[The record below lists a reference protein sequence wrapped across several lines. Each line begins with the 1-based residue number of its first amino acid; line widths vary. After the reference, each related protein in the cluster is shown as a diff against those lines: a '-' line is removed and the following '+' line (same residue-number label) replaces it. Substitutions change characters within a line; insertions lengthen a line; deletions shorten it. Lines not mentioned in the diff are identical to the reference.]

1 MSEASAGRNA
11 DLDDSDPIARARQLI
26 SLVRTYAD
34 ESERARRLAA
44 LVVDALRAQGLFAM
58 GLPRSL
64 GGLETSVGTAMRAI
78 EETSYA
84 DGATGWNVM
93 IAFDTGLW
101 AGHLSAPQTRAM
113 IASIDRPIIAG
124 SVNPPGRIHRSG
136 EHYRLT
142 GRWRFGSGCQQADMF
157 LLPAILHERDKP
169 VIGPAGVPAMVVAAV
184 KSADVNILDTWRVA
198 GLRGT
203 GSHDFTVDD
212 LAVADGFIEPINFTE
227 PMERGTLYAFPMFMS
242 FAAAKAAV
250 AIGIARRA
258 IESLMEL
265 AQAKTSMAQ
274 TGLLRD
280 RPAIQADVARAA
292 AIVRSTRAFLHETI
306 AEVWDALESGK
317 KVTEEQRAY
326 GRIAA
331 VDGVTRAAHAV
342 DLMYNAAGASAI
354 YETSPLERCFRDAHV
369 VTAHVVVQPAMYE
382 VSGRVLLGLP
392 AASPVW

>member
-1 MSEASAGRNA
+1 MSEASDVRSA
-11 DLDDSDPIARARQLI
+11 DLNNSDPLARARQLI
-26 SLVRTYAD
+26 PLVRAFAD
-34 ESERARRLAA
+34 ESERERRLARP
-44 LVVDALRAQGLFAM
+44 VVDAVRAAGLFAM

-78 EETSYA
+78 EEASYA

-93 IAFDTGLW
+93 IAFDAGLW
-101 AGHLSAPQTRAM
+101 AGHLGAPQTRAM
-113 IASIDRPIIAG
+113 IASIERPIIAA

-136 EHYRLT
+136 EGYRLT
-142 GRWRFGSGCQQADMF
+142 GRWRFGSGCQQADVF
-157 LLPAILHERDKP
+157 LLPALLHEGDKP
-169 VIGPAGVPAMVVAAV
+169 VIDPAGMPAMVVAAA
-184 KSADVNILDTWRVA
+184 KSADVSIVDTWRVV

-203 GSHDFTVDD
+203 GSHDFTVND
-212 LAVADGFIEPINFTE
+212 LAVAGGLVEPINFTE
-227 PMERGTLYAFPMFMS
+227 PVERGTLYAFPMFMS

-258 IESLMEL
+258 VEYLMEL
-265 AQAKTSMAQ
+265 AQAKTPMGQ
-274 TGLLRD
+274 TSLLRD
-280 RPAIQADVARAA
+280 RPAIQADVARAE
-292 AIVRSTRAFLHETI
+292 AIVRSARAFLHETI

-317 KVTEEQRAY
+317 KVTEEQRAHV
-326 GRIAA
+326 RIAA

-369 VTAHVVVQPAMYE
+369 VTAHIVVQPAMYE